1 MLPPNFVYVR
11 DVIPEIFEDI
21 RYAGSHN
28 FMGRP
33 ACGYGAARAV
43 LTLPA
48 ALALKKAAAHFAS
61 KGLRLLI
68 YDAYRPQRAVDD
80 FVLWAQA
87 ENDTVGKAEFYPTLE
102 KRELFPRG
110 YIARRSGHSRGS
122 TVDLTL
128 TDEKGVPL
136 DMGGEFDWFSP
147 ISAHEYAQLTAAQ
160 RENRRL
166 LKTGMEDA
174 GFEAYSE
181 EWWHYRLKNE
191 PYPETYFDF
200 ENL

>member
-11 DVIPEIFEDI
+11 DIIPDAFEDI

-48 ALALKKAAAHFAS
+48 ALALKKAAAHFGS

-87 ENDTVGKAEFYPTLE
+87 ENDTVGKAEFYPTL
-102 KRELFPRG
+102 
-110 YIARRSGHSRGS
+110 
-122 TVDLTL
+122 
-128 TDEKGVPL
+128 
-136 DMGGEFDWFSP
+136 GGEFDWFSP

-200 ENL
+200 EN